1 LQGEISRAIAEEVR
15 LTLSTRESQR
25 LTPTRAVKPEAYDA
39 YLLGRHHW
47 DQRSP
52 ESLERA
58 LAYFQSAVDKDPDF
72 AQAHAGLALALG
84 PQAIFGYTPPGQ
96 GLAKQK
102 SAALRALELD
112 PTLAEARTALAAFHA
127 REWNWTEAEEEYRR
141 AVEIDPNSAVG
152 HVRYGWYLHALG
164 RFAES
169 LAHRKRALELDP
181 LNVAVNRGLARDLE
195 ATGDPEKAAAQW
207 QRVLELEPAQVPH
220 HLSLSL
226 LQFELGHTDEALR
239 SLERARA
246 MGPFDPP
253 SLAHLAVVEA
263 ASGNAPE
270 ARRRLLQLRA
280 ESGRYVSPV
289 LVALVHASLGETD
302 ETFALLEKAYTA
314 KDPLLIRIQVGE
326 AGLSLRLPKRQLAA
340 LRSDPRFSDLV
351 RRMGLPPLTPAAG
364 SH

>member
-1 LQGEISRAIAEEVR
+1 
-15 LTLSTRESQR
+15 
-25 LTPTRAVKPEAYDA
+25 
-39 YLLGRHHW
+39 
-47 DQRSP
+47 
-52 ESLERA
+52 
-58 LAYFQSAVDKDPDF
+58 
-72 AQAHAGLALALG
+72 
-84 PQAIFGYTPPGQ
+84 
-96 GLAKQK
+96 
-102 SAALRALELD
+102 
-112 PTLAEARTALAAFHA
+112 
-127 REWNWTEAEEEYRR
+127 
-141 AVEIDPNSAVG
+141 
-152 HVRYGWYLHALG
+152 
-164 RFAES
+164 
-169 LAHRKRALELDP
+169 
-181 LNVAVNRGLARDLE
+181 
-195 ATGDPEKAAAQW
+195 
-207 QRVLELEPAQVPH
+207 
-220 HLSLSL
+220 
-226 LQFELGHTDEALR
+226 
-239 SLERARA
+239 

-326 AGLSLRLPKRQLAA
+326 AGLSLRLPNRQLAA